1 MTSCVSR
8 PGTIRTVDP
17 VTVLAL
23 GVTVLAW
30 ASAFPAIRVGLDTF
44 GPLQLGALRFAV
56 AALPAAFF
64 LAVTRPPLPRLNEV
78 WRFCVGGVFF
88 VALYTTLLNF
98 GETSI
103 SA

>member
-1 MTSCVSR
+1 MTSCVSQ
-8 PGTIRTVDP
+8 PGTTRTVDP

-64 LAVTRPPLPRLNEV
+64 LAVTRPPLPRLNGGLAV
-78 WRFCVGGVFF
+78 SASAACSSWRSTRPC
-88 VALYTTLLNF
+88 
-98 GETSI
+98 
-103 SA
+103 